1 MIRYYGFLSYRTR
14 TIILP
19 KIYDL
24 VGQTIEAYN
33 QVTFVSLMK
42 SNFNYNPLK
51 CILCGSQ
58 LRRISTQFGLTLREK
73 YSYFEELA
81 TSRFRGF

>member
-1 MIRYYGFLSYRTR
+1 
-14 TIILP
+14 
-19 KIYDL
+19 
-24 VGQTIEAYN
+24 
-33 QVTFVSLMK
+33 MK

-73 YSYFEELA
+73 YSYYEELA